1 MKSFAAQLAHF
12 LRTDTSR
19 QNLRT
24 LARLLGVLAVIVA
37 VYSFVFHLLM
47 LREGREHSWVT
58 GIYWTLTTMSTL
70 GFGDITFSSDLGRV
84 YSICVL
90 LTGTVYMLILLPFS
104 FIRFFYA
111 PWMEAH
117 AESRALR
124 QVPARTTGHV
134 VLTNHDAVTTTL
146 INKLTQYGYTYVLL
160 VPNLSEALRLHD
172 SGFKV
177 VMGDLDNPDVYRKLQ
192 VENAAMVATTGS
204 DPVNTHVA
212 FTVREL
218 TTSVPI
224 IATADDPASVDI
236 LELAGCT
243 LVLEIPKMLGQ
254 ALARRLH
261 GGDARAHVIGRYGE
275 LLIAETTAT
284 GTPMVGK
291 TLMEIGLRRELGLTV
306 VAVWER
312 GEFKTALPKTTVS
325 ANTVLVLAG
334 TREQLER
341 FNEKYRV
348 YKFSEAP
355 TLIIGGGRV
364 GRATAQALAE
374 RGLDSRIVEQNPELA
389 RESDKF
395 VVGSAAELTVLQ
407 EGGHRTSPCGDRHHP
422 RRRHERLPDHLLSP
436 PAARYPDYQPGCTRA
451 QHPQPAPSRRRLR
464 DVLRVDG
471 SQRRLQLY
479 GARQHADDRGGPRRV
494 QGQDARRAGRQDDRR
509 IRHSPQDAMHG
520 HRHRA
525 QRKDAGQSGPDAA
538 ATRRRR
544 IDPHR
549 QRQRRAPLP
558 RDVCERAGVTRVNSR
573 RTARSRCRD
582 SR

>member
-1 MKSFAAQLAHF
+1 MLRPAVAVKSFAAQIAHF
-12 LRTDTSR
+12 LRKDTSR

-24 LARLLGVLAVIVA
+24 LARLLLVLAVIVL
-37 VYSFVFHLLM
+37 VYSVVFHLLM
-47 LREGREHSWVT
+47 LREGREHSWFT
-58 GIYWTLTTMSTL
+58 GIYWTLTTMTTL
-70 GFGDITFSSDLGRV
+70 GFGDITFNSDLGRV
-84 YSICVL
+84 FSVCVL
-90 LTGTVYMLILLPFS
+90 LTGTIYMLILLPFS

-117 AESRALR
+117 AEARALR
-124 QVPARTTGHV
+124 HVPARTSGHV

-146 INKLTQYGYTYVLL
+146 INKLTQYGYPYVLL
-160 VPNLSEALRLHD
+160 IPNLSDALRLHD

-192 VENAAMVATTGS
+192 VENAAMVATTAS

-218 TTSVPI
+218 TTTVPI
-224 IATADDPASVDI
+224 IATANDPASVDI

-243 LVLEIPKMLGQ
+243 LVLEIPQMMGQ

-291 TLMEIGLRRELGLTV
+291 TLMEIGLRREMGLTV

-325 ANTVLVLAG
+325 ENTVLVLAG
-334 TREQLER
+334 THEQLER

-355 TLIIGGGRV
+355 TVIIGGGRV
-364 GRATAQALAE
+364 GSATARALAE

-389 RESDKF
+389 RESDNF

-407 EGGHRTSPCGDRHHP
+407 KAGIEQA
-422 RRRHERLPDHLLSP
+422 
-436 PAARYPDYQPGCTRA
+436 PAAIITTHDDDMNVYLTIYC
-451 QHPQPAPSRRRLR
+451 RRLR
-464 DVLRVDG
+464 PDIQIISRVALERNIP
-471 SQRRLQLY
+471 SL
-479 GARQHADDRGGPRRV
+479 H
-494 QGQDARRAGRQDDRR
+494 RAGADFVMSYASMGANAAFNYMEHGGTLMIAEGLDVFKVRMPASLAGKTIAESGIRR
-509 IRHSPQDAMHG
+509 KTQCTVIAAERNGKTQVN
-520 HRHRA
+520 
-525 QRKDAGQSGPDAA
+525 PD
-538 ATRRRR
+538 
-544 IDPHR
+544 PME
-549 QRQRRAPLP
+549 PLP
-558 RDVCERAGVTRVNSR
+558 ADAELILIGSAQGERRFLETYVKERA
-573 RTARSRCRD
+573 
-582 SR
+582 

>member
-1 MKSFAAQLAHF
+1 MISLAAQLSHF
-12 LRTDTSR
+12 LRKDTSR

-24 LARLLGVLAVIVA
+24 LARLLVVLAFIVV

-47 LREGREHSWVT
+47 LREGREHSWFT
-58 GIYWTLTTMSTL
+58 GIYWTLTTMTIL

-84 YSICVL
+84 FSICVL
-90 LTGTVYMLILLPFS
+90 LTGTIYMLILLPFS

-124 QVPARTTGHV
+124 HVPARTTGHV
-134 VLTNHDAVTTTL
+134 VLTNHDAVTSTL
-146 INKLTQYGYTYVLL
+146 INKLIQYGYPYVLL

-192 VENAAMVATTGS
+192 VENAAMVATTAA

-218 TTSVPI
+218 TTTVPI

-243 LVLEIPKMLGQ
+243 LVLEIPKMMGQ

-312 GEFKTALPKTTVS
+312 GEFKTALPTTTVS
-325 ANTVLVLAG
+325 ENTVLVLAG
-334 TREQLER
+334 THGQLER
-341 FNEKYRV
+341 FNENYRV

-355 TLIIGGGRV
+355 TVIIGGGRV
-364 GRATAQALAE
+364 GRATARALAGAGP
-374 RGLDSRIVEQNPELA
+374 RLPHRRA
-389 RESDKF
+389 ESGTGPR
-395 VVGSAAELTVLQ
+395 VGQVRSGQRRRAYGSSG
-407 EGGHRTSPCGDRHHP
+407 GGHRASPRGDRHHP

-436 PAARYPDYQPGCTRA
+436 TAARYPDHQPGRARA
-451 QHPQPAPSRRRLR
+451 QHPHPAPSRRRLR

-479 GARQHADDRGGPRRV
+479 GARRHADDRGGPRRV
-494 QGQDARRAGRQDDRR
+494 QSPDARRAGR
-509 IRHSPQDAMHG
+509 
-520 HRHRA
+520 
-525 QRKDAGQSGPDAA
+525 
-538 ATRRRR
+538 
-544 IDPHR
+544 
-549 QRQRRAPLP
+549 
-558 RDVCERAGVTRVNSR
+558 
-573 RTARSRCRD
+573 
-582 SR
+582 